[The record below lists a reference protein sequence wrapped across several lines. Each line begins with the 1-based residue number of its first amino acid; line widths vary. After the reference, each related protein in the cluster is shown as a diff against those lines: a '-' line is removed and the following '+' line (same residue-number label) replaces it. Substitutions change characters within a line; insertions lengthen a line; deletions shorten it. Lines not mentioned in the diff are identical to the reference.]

1 MNSISKISVKSRFSR
16 SVNVERDG
24 GANSLEGYIPTGRA
38 LDVVRRL
45 AQGMLDPS
53 AGRSLSITG
62 PHGGG
67 KSSLAIFVDALLSG
81 KKTQS
86 YKTAFKL
93 LEEFDP
99 VLANM
104 WEEARESIGV
114 SGEGFYRA
122 VVTAAREP
130 ITESILRALNR
141 KTESNSL
148 PLANLEKKLGRLKD
162 DSSGR
167 ETLILEFIKEIAENN
182 PFILVIDEFGKNLE
196 AYADSPSESDPFI
209 LQGIAEMGQGEKAL
223 PIFVMTMQH
232 LSFDDYIQ
240 SSSSSQRKEWAKIQG
255 RFQDIPY
262 IDSPIQSRKLI
273 SSVFE
278 NKSGE
283 IKKTFSEWL
292 NTNKSL
298 LADAGLS
305 DLALTPETLNSFP
318 LHPLTLA
325 VLPQLCSRYG
335 QNERTLFSFL
345 ASSERYSV
353 ATFLRDPEN
362 ESSSSELNF
371 VGLDRVYDYFL
382 ESAPTML
389 SASATANRWIEIE
402 SRIRDVH
409 GVSNKE
415 EALLKTIGVLNLITS
430 GGNLRASKQVLLL
443 ASGPYSNN
451 AKAKSDLEK
460 ALNHLEKRGL
470 IVYREFADEYRV
482 WQGSDFDLR
491 SATEGARRQ
500 FQSLSLAT
508 LLNKVVSLS
517 PVVAGRASQEKGI
530 LRVFE
535 QRFFDP
541 EFESVSPLSEVSHF
555 DGIVAYSVKPLSKE
569 KIPVMGSKSRP
580 IVYLIPTDVSKL
592 RELVIETSS
601 LHHVLEAGDSTKLDW
616 VAKRELIERY
626 VSIKQQLL
634 DMVSSIWMDNSKWF
648 SSSISVEALDPN
660 RGLSSVLSEVCDS
673 VYTKSPRVASEMI
686 ARREL
691 TGQGTRARR
700 KIIEAMLISTEKSTL
715 GIEGFGP
722 DRAIY
727 EALLRGTGMHAQTD
741 SGEWQLRKPT
751 KMGWGQV
758 WSELEKSLNSATNE
772 RLNVYDIYKALI
784 QPPFGLKEGVIPL
797 VLMAAIM
804 SRKSEFALYEHG
816 TLILNLDDAVA
827 ERLAKN
833 PSNFAI
839 RNYATSSKSRSLYID
854 EIVDNFK
861 ISNLP
866 TDNSFMAVATA
877 LYREIHFLPSYTK
890 NTSKGL
896 SEKARLVR
904 DAFKDAIEPD
914 ILFFTTLPQ
923 VLGFK
928 PIAADGDLE
937 GKNEKGVAKAL
948 FTSFKELRD
957 AYPGLMEKVAGL
969 IAEATATPSD
979 VSKMRLK
986 LAGQA
991 NNLEGRVLEK
1001 SLNAFVMAIL
1011 RDSLPDPEW
1020 LENLAMVI
1028 AEGAPTKTWNDESL
1042 ERFKGKAQEI
1052 GGSIR
1057 RLQALLY
1064 DRLSTDSEGFDAAR
1078 VTVTFPNGN
1087 ETVRI
1092 VGISEKERSYIAT
1105 EIDPV
1110 ISEFENRFGSLSAA
1124 KSALLAW
1131 LTSETME
1138 SVQNMQE
1145 KKERDHG

>member
-1 MNSISKISVKSRFSR
+1 MNSMSAISIKSRFSR
-16 SVNVERDG
+16 SVNVERDT
-24 GANSLEGYIPTGRA
+24 GASSLDGYIPTGRA

-67 KSSLAIFVDALLSG
+67 KSSLAIFVDALLSAE
-81 KKTQS
+81 KTQS
-86 YKTAFKL
+86 YRVAFKL

-99 VLANM
+99 VLATM
-104 WEEARESIGV
+104 WEEARKCVDVPGN
-114 SGEGFYRA
+114 GFYRA

-130 ITESILRALNR
+130 ITESILRALKR
-141 KTESNSL
+141 KTEFNALS
-148 PLANLEKKLGRLKD
+148 LANLEKKLSGLKA
-162 DSSGR
+162 DSSSR
-167 ETLILEFIKEIAENN
+167 ESLILEYIKEIAEKN

-196 AYADSPSESDPFI
+196 AYADAPSESDPFI
-209 LQGIAEMGQGEKAL
+209 LQGIAEMGQGERAL

-262 IDSPIQSRKLI
+262 VDSPIQSRKLI

-278 NKSGE
+278 INSTE
-283 IKKTFSEWL
+283 IKKNFSEWL
-292 NTNKSL
+292 KTNKSL

-305 DLALTPETLNSFP
+305 DLSLTPETLNSYP

-353 ATFLRDPEN
+353 ATFLRNP
-362 ESSSSELNF
+362 ELNFRTDGLSF

-430 GGNLRASKQVLLL
+430 GGSLRASKQVLLL
-443 ASGPYSNN
+443 ASGSDGSIT
-451 AKAKSDLEK
+451 KSKSDLEK
-460 ALNHLEKRGL
+460 ALAHLEKRGL

-491 SATEGARRQ
+491 SATESARRQ
-500 FQSLSLAT
+500 FQTLSLAT
-508 LLNKVVSLS
+508 MLNQVVSLP

-541 EFESVSPLSEVSHF
+541 EFEMVLPLSEVSHF
-555 DGIVAYSVKPLSKE
+555 DGIVAYSVKPLPKE
-569 KIPVMGSKSRP
+569 SIPLMGSKDRP
-580 IVYLIPTDVSKL
+580 IIYLIPTDVSKL

-601 LHHVLEAGDSTKLDW
+601 LYHVLEVGDSTKLDW

-626 VSIKQQLL
+626 VAIKQQLL
-634 DMVSSIWMDNSKWF
+634 DMVNSIWMDNSKWY
-648 SSSISVEALDPN
+648 SSVVSIESLNPN
-660 RGLSSVLSEVCDS
+660 RGLSSVLSEICDS

-691 TGQGTRARR
+691 TSQGARARKR
-700 KIIEAMLISTEKSTL
+700 IIEAMLMSSDKSTL
-715 GIEGFGP
+715 GIEGYGP
-722 DRAIY
+722 ERAIY
-727 EALLRGTGMHAQTD
+727 EAVLRATGMHVQTNA
-741 SGEWQLRKPT
+741 GEWQLRKPT

-758 WSELEKSLNSATNE
+758 WSELEKSLKSETNE
-772 RLNVYDIYKALI
+772 RLNIYDIYKVLTC
-784 QPPFGLKEGVIPL
+784 PPYGLKEGVIPL

-839 RNYATSSKSRSLYID
+839 RNYATSSSSRSFYIA

-877 LYREIHFLPSYTK
+877 LYREMHFLPSYTK

-928 PIAADGDLE
+928 PISADGDEE
-937 GKNEKGVAKAL
+937 GKNEKGAAQAL

-957 AYPGLMEKVAGL
+957 AYPALMGKVAAL
-969 IAEATATPSD
+969 IAEATATPSEI
-979 VSKMRLK
+979 SKMRLK

-991 NNLEGRVLEK
+991 TNLEGRVLEK
-1001 SLNAFVMAIL
+1001 SLNSFVIAIL
-1011 RDSLPDPEW
+1011 RDTLPDLEW

-1028 AEGAPTKTWNDESL
+1028 AEGAPTKTWNDESI

-1064 DRLSTDSEGFDAAR
+1064 DRLSSDNEGFDAAR

-1105 EIDPV
+1105 EIDPIIV
-1110 ISEFENRFGSLSAA
+1110 EFENRFGSLSAA

-1131 LTSETME
+1131 LTSETLE
-1138 SVQNMQE
+1138 TVQNIQG

>member
-1 MNSISKISVKSRFSR
+1 MNSMNAISIKSRFSR

-24 GANSLEGYIPTGRA
+24 GAHSLEGYIPTGRA

-67 KSSLAIFVDALLSG
+67 KSSLAIFVDALLSAS
-81 KKTQS
+81 KTPS
-86 YKTAFKL
+86 YKAAFKL

-99 VLANM
+99 VLATM
-104 WEEARESIGV
+104 WEEARKCVDVAGN
-114 SGEGFYRA
+114 GFYRA

-141 KTESNSL
+141 KAESNAI
-148 PLANLEKKLGRLKD
+148 PLANLEKKLNRLKA

-167 ETLILEFIKEIAENN
+167 ENVILEFIKEIAEKN

-278 NKSGE
+278 NKSAD
-283 IKKTFSEWL
+283 IRQAFSEWL
-292 NTNKSL
+292 KSNKST

-305 DLALTPETLNSFP
+305 DLSLTPETLNSFP

-353 ATFLRDPEN
+353 ATFLRDPDN
-362 ESSSSELNF
+362 NSLSGGLNF

-409 GVSNKE
+409 GVSSKE

-430 GGNLRASKQVLLL
+430 GGSLRASKQVLLL
-443 ASGPYSNN
+443 AFGSNSNN
-451 AKAKSDLEK
+451 AKAKTELEK
-460 ALNHLEKRGL
+460 ALDHLEKRGL

-500 FQSLSLAT
+500 FQSLSLAA
-508 LLNKVVSLS
+508 LLNKVVSLP

-541 EFESVSPLSEVSHF
+541 EFESVVPLSEVSHF
-555 DGIVAYSVKPLSKE
+555 DGIVAYSVKPMSKD
-569 KIPVMGSKSRP
+569 KIPLMGPKERP
-580 IVYLIPTDVSKL
+580 IVYLIPSDVSKL

-601 LHHVLEAGDSTKLDW
+601 LHHVLEAGESTKLDW

-626 VSIKQQLL
+626 VAIKQQLL
-634 DMVSSIWMDNSKWF
+634 DMVSSIWMDNSNWL
-648 SSSISVEALDPN
+648 SSSSCVESLDPD
-660 RGLSSVLSEVCDS
+660 RGLSSVLSEVCDA

-700 KIIEAMLISTEKSTL
+700 KIIEAMLINVEKSTL

-727 EALLRGTGMHAQTD
+727 EALLRGTGMHSQTE
-741 SGEWQLRKPT
+741 SGKWQLKKPT

-772 RLNVYDIYKALI
+772 RLNVYDIYKVLI
-784 QPPFGLKEGVIPL
+784 RPPFGLKEGVIPL

-839 RNYATSSKSRSLYID
+839 RNYATSSKSRSLYVA

-904 DAFKDAIEPD
+904 DAFKEAIEPD

-923 VLGFK
+923 VLGFN
-928 PIAADGDLE
+928 PISADGDLQ
-937 GKNEKGVAKAL
+937 GKNEKEVAKAL
-948 FTSFKELRD
+948 FKSFKELRD

-979 VSKMRLK
+979 ISKMRLK

-1001 SLNAFVMAIL
+1001 SLNSFVMAIL

-1064 DRLSTDSEGFDAAR
+1064 DRLSSDSEGFDAAR

-1131 LTSETME
+1131 LTSETIE
-1138 SVQNMQE
+1138 TVQSMQE

>member
-1 MNSISKISVKSRFSR
+1 MNSMSEISVKSRFSR

-45 AQGMLDPS
+45 AQGMLDPT

-67 KSSLAIFVDALLSG
+67 KSSLAIFVDALLSAE
-81 KKTQS
+81 KTQS
-86 YKTAFKL
+86 YRTAFKL
-93 LEEFDP
+93 LGEFDP
-99 VLANM
+99 VLASM
-104 WEEARESIGV
+104 WVEARACVDNPGK
-114 SGEGFYRA
+114 GFYRA

-141 KTESNSL
+141 KAESNGVQFT
-148 PLANLEKKLGRLKD
+148 NLEKKLGRLKD
-162 DSSGR
+162 DSSSR
-167 ETLILEFIKEIAENN
+167 DTLILEFIKEIAEKN

-278 NKSGE
+278 NKNVE
-283 IKKTFSEWL
+283 IKKNFSEWL
-292 NTNKSL
+292 KTNKTL

-305 DLALTPETLNSFP
+305 DLAMTPETLNSFP

-345 ASSERYSV
+345 ASGERYSV
-353 ATFLRDPEN
+353 ATFLKDPEN
-362 ESSSSELNF
+362 DSLSGSLNF

-409 GVSNKE
+409 GVSNEE

-443 ASGPYSNN
+443 ASGSNN
-451 AKAKSDLEK
+451 NARAKSDLEK
-460 ALNHLEKRGL
+460 SLGHLEKRGL

-491 SATEGARRQ
+491 SATESARRQ

-541 EFESVSPLSEVSHF
+541 EFDSVSPLSEVSHF
-555 DGIVAYSVKPLSKE
+555 DGIVAYSVKPFPRG
-569 KIPVMGSKSRP
+569 KIPVLDSKDRP
-580 IVYLIPTDVSKL
+580 IIYLIPTDVSKL
-592 RELVIETSS
+592 HELVIQTSS
-601 LHHVLEAGDSTKLDW
+601 LHHVLDAGESTKLDW

-634 DMVSSIWMDNSKWF
+634 DMVSSIWMENSKWF
-648 SSSISVEALDPN
+648 SSSVSVEPLDHN

-673 VYTKSPRVASEMI
+673 IYTKTPRVASEMI

-691 TGQGTRARR
+691 TSQGARARR
-700 KIIEAMLISTEKSTL
+700 KIIEAMLINVEKSTL

-727 EALLRGTGMHAQTD
+727 EALLRGTGMHMQTD
-741 SGEWQLRKPT
+741 GGDWKLKKPT

-758 WSELEKSLNSATNE
+758 WSEIEKSLNKATNE
-772 RLNVYDIYKALI
+772 RLNVYDIYKVLI
-784 QPPFGLKEGVIPL
+784 QPPFGIKEGVIPL
-797 VLMAAIM
+797 ILIAAIM

-827 ERLAKN
+827 ERLTKN

-839 RNYATSSKSRSLYID
+839 RNYATSSRSRSTYVA

-877 LYREIHFLPSYTK
+877 LYREIHFLPSFTK

-896 SEKARLVR
+896 SEETRLVR

-923 VLGFK
+923 VLGFN
-928 PIAADGDLE
+928 PISADIDKE
-937 GKNEKGVAKAL
+937 SKNEKGAAKAL
-948 FTSFKELRD
+948 FESFKELRD
-957 AYPGLMEKVAGL
+957 AYPALMGKVAGL

-979 VSKMRLK
+979 IPKMRLK
-986 LAGQA
+986 LSGQA

-1001 SLNAFVMAIL
+1001 SLNSFVMAIL
-1011 RDSLPDPEW
+1011 RDSLPDHEW

-1064 DRLSTDSEGFDAAR
+1064 DRLSTDNEGFDAAR

-1092 VGISEKERSYIAT
+1092 VGISEKERSYIST
-1105 EIDPV
+1105 EIDPI

-1138 SVQNMQE
+1138 DVQNMHE

>member
-1 MNSISKISVKSRFSR
+1 
-16 SVNVERDG
+16 
-24 GANSLEGYIPTGRA
+24 
-38 LDVVRRL
+38 
-45 AQGMLDPS
+45 
-53 AGRSLSITG
+53 
-62 PHGGG
+62 
-67 KSSLAIFVDALLSG
+67 
-81 KKTQS
+81 
-86 YKTAFKL
+86 
-93 LEEFDP
+93 
-99 VLANM
+99 
-104 WEEARESIGV
+104 
-114 SGEGFYRA
+114 
-122 VVTAAREP
+122 
-130 ITESILRALNR
+130 
-141 KTESNSL
+141 
-148 PLANLEKKLGRLKD
+148 
-162 DSSGR
+162 
-167 ETLILEFIKEIAENN
+167 
-182 PFILVIDEFGKNLE
+182 
-196 AYADSPSESDPFI
+196 
-209 LQGIAEMGQGEKAL
+209 
-223 PIFVMTMQH
+223 
-232 LSFDDYIQ
+232 
-240 SSSSSQRKEWAKIQG
+240 
-255 RFQDIPY
+255 
-262 IDSPIQSRKLI
+262 
-273 SSVFE
+273 
-278 NKSGE
+278 
-283 IKKTFSEWL
+283 
-292 NTNKSL
+292 
-298 LADAGLS
+298 
-305 DLALTPETLNSFP
+305 
-318 LHPLTLA
+318 
-325 VLPQLCSRYG
+325 
-335 QNERTLFSFL
+335 
-345 ASSERYSV
+345 
-353 ATFLRDPEN
+353 
-362 ESSSSELNF
+362 
-371 VGLDRVYDYFL
+371 
-382 ESAPTML
+382 
-389 SASATANRWIEIE
+389 
-402 SRIRDVH
+402 
-409 GVSNKE
+409 
-415 EALLKTIGVLNLITS
+415 
-430 GGNLRASKQVLLL
+430 
-443 ASGPYSNN
+443 
-451 AKAKSDLEK
+451 
-460 ALNHLEKRGL
+460 
-470 IVYREFADEYRV
+470 
-482 WQGSDFDLR
+482 
-491 SATEGARRQ
+491 
-500 FQSLSLAT
+500 
-508 LLNKVVSLS
+508 
-517 PVVAGRASQEKGI
+517 
-530 LRVFE
+530 
-535 QRFFDP
+535 
-541 EFESVSPLSEVSHF
+541 
-555 DGIVAYSVKPLSKE
+555 
-569 KIPVMGSKSRP
+569 
-580 IVYLIPTDVSKL
+580 
-592 RELVIETSS
+592 
-601 LHHVLEAGDSTKLDW
+601 
-616 VAKRELIERY
+616 
-626 VSIKQQLL
+626 
-634 DMVSSIWMDNSKWF
+634 
-648 SSSISVEALDPN
+648 
-660 RGLSSVLSEVCDS
+660 
-673 VYTKSPRVASEMI
+673 
-686 ARREL
+686 
-691 TGQGTRARR
+691 
-700 KIIEAMLISTEKSTL
+700 MLISAEKSTL

-727 EALLRGTGMHAQTD
+727 EALLRGTGMHVQTD

-772 RLNVYDIYKALI
+772 RLNVYDIYKVLI

-839 RNYATSSKSRSLYID
+839 RNYATSSKSRSLYVD

-866 TDNSFMAVATA
+866 SDNSFMAVATA

-923 VLGFK
+923 ALGFK

-937 GKNEKGVAKAL
+937 GKNEKGAAKAL

-979 VSKMRLK
+979 ISKMRLK

-1001 SLNAFVMAIL
+1001 SLNSFVMAIL

>member
-1 MNSISKISVKSRFSR
+1 MNSVNAISVKSRFSR
-16 SVNVERDG
+16 SVNVERDT
-24 GANSLEGYIPTGRA
+24 GANSLDGYIPTGRA

-67 KSSLAIFVDALLSG
+67 KSSLAIFVDALLNG

-86 YKTAFKL
+86 YRTAFKL

-99 VLANM
+99 VLAAM
-104 WEEARESIGV
+104 WEEARKCVDI
-114 SGEGFYRA
+114 SGQGFYRA

-130 ITESILRALNR
+130 ITESILRALKR
-141 KTESNSL
+141 KAETNAF
-148 PLANLEKKLGRLKD
+148 PLASLEKKLRSLKA
-162 DSSGR
+162 DSSSR
-167 ETLILEFIKEIAENN
+167 ESVILEFIKEIAEEH

-196 AYADSPSESDPFI
+196 AYADAPSESDPFI

-278 NKSGE
+278 NKSAE
-283 IKKTFSEWL
+283 IKKAFSEWL
-292 NTNKSL
+292 RTNKSL

-305 DLALTPETLNSFP
+305 DLSLTPETLNSYP

-345 ASSERYSV
+345 ASSERFSV
-353 ATFLRDPEN
+353 ATFLKNSEN
-362 ESSSSELNF
+362 DFPTDGLSF

-409 GVSNKE
+409 GVSSEE

-430 GGNLRASKQVLLL
+430 GGSLRASKQVLLL
-443 ASGPYSNN
+443 AFGPDSRLS
-451 AKAKSDLEK
+451 KSKSSLEK
-460 ALNHLEKRGL
+460 ALDHLEKRGL

-491 SATEGARRQ
+491 SATESARRQ
-500 FQSLSLAT
+500 FQTLSLST
-508 LLNKVVSLS
+508 LLNKVVSLP

-541 EFESVSPLSEVSHF
+541 EFELVSPLPEVSHF
-555 DGIVAYSVKPLSKE
+555 DGIVAYSVKPLSIE
-569 KIPVMGSKSRP
+569 EIPLMSSKDRP
-580 IVYLIPTDVSKL
+580 IIYLIPTDVSKL

-626 VSIKQQLL
+626 VAIKQQLL
-634 DMVSSIWMDNSKWF
+634 DMVNSIWMNNSKWY
-648 SSSISVEALDPN
+648 STSVSIETLNPN
-660 RGLSSVLSEVCDS
+660 RGLSSILSEICES
-673 VYTKSPRVASEMI
+673 VYSKSPRVASEMI

-691 TGQGTRARR
+691 TSQGTRARK
-700 KIIEAMLISTEKSTL
+700 KIIEAMLINSGNPTL

-722 DRAIY
+722 ERAIY
-727 EALLRGTGMHAQTD
+727 EALLRGTGMHIQTETG
-741 SGEWQLRKPT
+741 SWQFGKPT
-751 KMGWGQV
+751 KMGWGLV
-758 WSELEKSLNSATNE
+758 WNELEKSLKSATNE
-772 RLNVYDIYKALI
+772 RLNVYDIYKTLTR
-784 QPPFGLKEGVIPL
+784 PPFGLKEGVIPL
-797 VLMAAIM
+797 VLMAAII
-804 SRKSEFALYEHG
+804 SRKSELALYEHG

-833 PSNFAI
+833 PANFAI
-839 RNYATSSKSRSLYID
+839 RNYATSSSSRSFYIS

-866 TDNSFMAVATA
+866 NDNSFMAVATA

-923 VLGFK
+923 ILGFN
-928 PIAADGDLE
+928 PISADGDKE
-937 GKNEKGVAKAL
+937 SKNEKSSAQAL
-948 FTSFKELRD
+948 FKLFKELRD
-957 AYPGLMEKVAGL
+957 AYPALLEQVAEL

-1001 SLNAFVMAIL
+1001 SLNSFVMAIL
-1011 RDSLPDPEW
+1011 RESLPDLEW

-1028 AEGAPTKTWNDESL
+1028 AEGAPTKTWNDENL

-1052 GGSIR
+1052 GGNIR

-1064 DRLSTDSEGFDAAR
+1064 DRLSSASEGFDAAR

-1092 VGISEKERSYIAT
+1092 VGISEKERSFIAT

-1110 ISEFENRFGSLSAA
+1110 ISELEDRFGSLSAA

-1131 LTSETME
+1131 LTSETLE
-1138 SVQNMQE
+1138 TVQNIQE